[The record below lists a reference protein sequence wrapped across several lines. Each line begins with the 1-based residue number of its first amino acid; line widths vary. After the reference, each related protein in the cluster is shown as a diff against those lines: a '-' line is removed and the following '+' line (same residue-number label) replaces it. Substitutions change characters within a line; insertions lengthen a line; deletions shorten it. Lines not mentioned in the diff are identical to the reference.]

1 MRCRVLYD
9 FTGENDTELS
19 IREGE
24 EIDITD
30 KGDDDGWWHARNPAS
45 GASGIIPASYV
56 EELQSPEYDPIPDND
71 SFTSDSDP
79 GWGGAFAGNVPAT
92 AQRPSPPASAHHR
105 QAESISPQGSASPDH
120 APSTVSSSRSGEQSS
135 NQPSGTTK
143 GVVGKDISRF
153 KKYIKVGA
161 EDFII
166 GLAPKKADRKLY
178 EIDDPGHLVQW
189 RGGMNTGIQVEIS
202 GTEQGRKGMGMKV
215 FTLYNIHNIS
225 SNLIVKRRYKHF
237 DWLAARMKE
246 QFPISLLPRLPE
258 KQQNG
263 RFDENFV
270 NRRKT
275 LLNKWVK
282 EVCRH
287 PIVCNS
293 KLITSFIT
301 IKDTE
306 QKEWKNFKRSM
317 EKTPYQHAG
326 FFQAIDVPSNSP
338 FLKDTENQMRK
349 FEQFSG
355 GMDKTT
361 SQLADALSRSLKTH
375 DTSIRSEIIHV
386 GKAFDELGKVFASKQ
401 QKEGSV
407 ELANATAAAGKT
419 FEESAQ
425 LVTSSALESTIPFLD
440 NLWLYDGLLS
450 HKDGMVE
457 VGKQTKEKIDANRKK
472 LSGTSAE
479 KELQI
484 KSDTIN
490 GALLSE
496 ADYLDEIRIPD
507 FTSNMKLYLA
517 RRAEYHRRQCE
528 LFEAAAARFPDS

>member
-9 FTGENDTELS
+9 FTGENSSELTV
-19 IREGE
+19 REGE
-24 EIDITD
+24 ELVVTS
-30 KGDDDGWWHARNPAS
+30 KGDDDGWWTAKNPVT
-45 GASGIIPASYV
+45 GAEGIVPASYV
-56 EELQSPEYDPIPDND
+56 EEIAEENYDDVPDND

-79 GWGGAFAGNVPAT
+79 GWGGAFGTPA
-92 AQRPSPPASAHHR
+92 PPPAANGPVPEPAR
-105 QAESISPQGSASPDH
+105 SPQGSASPEH
-120 APSTVSSSRSGEQSS
+120 APSSSVSSSRSGEPV

-178 EIDDPGHLVQW
+178 EIVDPGHLVQW
-189 RGGMNTGIQVEIS
+189 RGGMNTGIQLEITS
-202 GTEQGRKGMGMKV
+202 TEQGRKGMGMKV
-215 FTLYNIHNIS
+215 FTLYEIHNIS
-225 SNLIVKRRYKHF
+225 ANVTVKRRYKHF
-237 DWLAARMKE
+237 DWLAARLKE
-246 QFPISLLPRLPE
+246 QFPVSLLPRLPE

-263 RFDENFV
+263 RFDEHFV
-270 NRRKT
+270 KRRKT
-275 LLNKWVK
+275 LLNAWIK

-301 IKDTE
+301 IKDAD
-306 QKEWKNFKRSM
+306 QKEWKNYKRSM
-317 EKTPYQHAG
+317 EKTPYQLAG
-326 FFQAIDVPSNSP
+326 FFQAVDVPSNSP
-338 FLKDTENQMRK
+338 FLKDSENQMKK

-375 DTSIRSEIIHV
+375 DTSIKSEIIHV
-386 GKAFDELGKVFASKQ
+386 GRAFDELGKVFASKQ

-407 ELANATAAAGKT
+407 ELATATAAAGKT

-457 VGKQTKEKIDANRKK
+457 VGKQTKEKIETNRKK
-472 LSGTSAE
+472 LSGTSAD

-507 FTSNMKLYLA
+507 FTRNIKQYLS
-517 RRAEYHRRQCE
+517 RRAEYHRRQME
-528 LFEAAAARFPDS
+528 LFEAAAAKFPDL

>member
-71 SFTSDSDP
+71 SFTSDSEDGEQYVAPITQQSFPPPPGRTSSIRHP

-338 FLKDTENQMRK
+338 FLKDWVR
-349 FEQFSG
+349 
-355 GMDKTT
+355 
-361 SQLADALSRSLKTH
+361 
-375 DTSIRSEIIHV
+375 
-386 GKAFDELGKVFASKQ
+386 
-401 QKEGSV
+401 
-407 ELANATAAAGKT
+407 
-419 FEESAQ
+419 
-425 LVTSSALESTIPFLD
+425 
-440 NLWLYDGLLS
+440 
-450 HKDGMVE
+450 
-457 VGKQTKEKIDANRKK
+457 QT
-472 LSGTSAE
+472 
-479 KELQI
+479 
-484 KSDTIN
+484 
-490 GALLSE
+490 
-496 ADYLDEIRIPD
+496 
-507 FTSNMKLYLA
+507 
-517 RRAEYHRRQCE
+517 
-528 LFEAAAARFPDS
+528 